1 MCVSQISVGE
11 MFFGEMLFGEMT
23 CDRREHLL
31 VVGSGG
37 VVAVVS
43 FFALVDDFA
52 GHQGTPAYQVRRV
65 RS

>member
-1 MCVSQISVGE
+1 MSVGLVRVSQIFV
-11 MFFGEMLFGEMT
+11 GEMLFGEMT

-52 GHQGTPAYQVRRV
+52 GHQGAPAYQVRRV